1 MAVVHNRRI
10 VLASRPV
17 GAPVPDNFRIE
28 TLPVAAPG
36 DGQVLVHNRLLSL
49 DPYMYRRMIDGP
61 SYDPPLALG
70 ATMVGATVGRVVES
84 RRAGFAAGD
93 LVLAYGGWQEYSL
106 SDGTDLNRLPADFSQ
121 PSYALGVLGM
131 PGYTAYHGLLR
142 IGVPQAGE
150 TVVVSAATGAVGSVV
165 GQLAKLRG
173 CRAVGIAGGSEKCG
187 YAVRELGFDAC
198 IDHRAANLRELLTA
212 ECPKGIDVYFE
223 NVGGAVLRAVL
234 PLLNVGARIPVCG
247 QIAGMTQTALPDGPD
262 RTGNL
267 TATVLVKRLRM
278 QGFIISDH
286 YGEPFLEFSR
296 DMRGW
301 LGSGAIRYRE
311 YVVDGF
317 EAAPATF
324 IEMMRGG
331 NLGKTIVRLGD
342 L

>member
-17 GAPVPDNFRIE
+17 GAPVPENFRIE

-36 DGQVLVHNRLLSL
+36 DGEVLVHNRLLSL

-106 SDGTDLNRLPADFSQ
+106 SDGKDLTRLPADLAQ

-142 IGVPQAGE
+142 IGAPVQGE

-173 CRAVGIAGGSEKCG
+173 CRAVGIAGGSDKCA
-187 YAVRELGFDAC
+187 YAVRDLGFDAC
-198 IDHRAANLRELLTA
+198 LDHRAANLRDRLAA
-212 ECPKGIDVYFE
+212 ECPRGIDVYFE

-247 QIAGMTQTALPDGPD
+247 QIAGMTQTALPEGPD
-262 RTGNL
+262 RTGVL
-267 TATVLVKRLRM
+267 TATVLVKRLRL

-311 YVVDGF
+311 HVVDGF
-317 EAAPATF
+317 ESAPATF
-324 IEMMRGG
+324 AEMMRGG